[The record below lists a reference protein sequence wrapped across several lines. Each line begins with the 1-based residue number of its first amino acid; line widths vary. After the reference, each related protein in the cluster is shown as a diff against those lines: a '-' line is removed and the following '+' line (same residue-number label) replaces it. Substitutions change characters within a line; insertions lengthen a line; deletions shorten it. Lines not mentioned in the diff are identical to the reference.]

1 MVDEAGIAERYRLLN
16 EMGMLDERGR
26 RVWAAVEARAAGRG
40 GIAAVVRATGVG
52 ESTLRRGL
60 EELERRERL
69 EQGRVRRLELIEAGR
84 KIDEFVLMLRSEPVT
99 RRGSGLGHSRSNW
112 RINRIPFRC
121 AEMYKPALAHSDR
134 RGPIAALPVCRSCL

>member
-40 GIAAVVRATGVG
+40 GIAAVVRTTGVG

-99 RRGSGLGHSRSNW
+99 RRGSGL
-112 RINRIPFRC
+112 
-121 AEMYKPALAHSDR
+121 
-134 RGPIAALPVCRSCL
+134 